1 MILPTKHV
9 ATQNSLLGLGAKVL
23 QTLQRPMSVTGLWER
38 LIEVPELATFER
50 FVLVLD
56 LLYLLGAVDMRNGLI
71 TKAT

>member
-1 MILPTKHV
+1 
-9 ATQNSLLGLGAKVL
+9 
-23 QTLQRPMSVTGLWER
+23 MSVTGLWER

>member
-1 MILPTKHV
+1 VILPTKHV